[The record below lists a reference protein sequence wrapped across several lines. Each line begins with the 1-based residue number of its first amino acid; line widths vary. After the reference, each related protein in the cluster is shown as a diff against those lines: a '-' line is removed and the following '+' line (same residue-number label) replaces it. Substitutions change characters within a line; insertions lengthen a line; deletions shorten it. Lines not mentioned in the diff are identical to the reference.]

1 MEEKPTYTL
10 RELFDNLPI
19 QLKALGERA
28 GVNEVTVAR
37 IRNGKPAR
45 RSTINSLLRE
55 MSKTDIYD
63 RPLSMAN
70 VTGIILRKET
80 RSEESGNT
88 SGDAP
93 LVA

>member
-10 RELFDNLPI
+10 QELFDNLPI
-19 QLKALGERA
+19 HLKTLGERA

-37 IRNGKPAR
+37 IRDGKPAR

-55 MSKTDIYD
+55 MAKPDIYD